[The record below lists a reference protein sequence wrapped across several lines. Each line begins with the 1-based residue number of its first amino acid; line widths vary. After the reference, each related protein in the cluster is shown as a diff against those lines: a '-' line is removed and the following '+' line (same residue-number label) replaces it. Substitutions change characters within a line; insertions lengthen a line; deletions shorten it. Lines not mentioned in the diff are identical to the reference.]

1 MYTLV
6 FVAPLGAA
14 QCSKPAENCYDT
26 TCCVQP
32 EGASGPYG
40 CFRRAGRNYA
50 QCRPVFGWV
59 NHTEAPAGECTDDD
73 KWLCPSSLLHA
84 EAQTDAAQSAPTVAP
99 SACNGLF
106 QSCTE
111 SLCCKNPA
119 SACYRRPGHYYAQC
133 RTTTDCTPWMDR
145 AMAPEGG
152 WLCPGWESCAN
163 PWDECTLSRCC
174 TDAHFACYLNKSSV
188 EPRLWYA
195 QCRPSNQTTTSAGR
209 PGWILWTESAADELW
224 QSVKVQADT
233 LSAGEVVAIVLASTL
248 TALGALCACWRTRNT
263 IRRLEAELAV
273 AVDTSRRASWRLD
286 AARHARNTKSHNEG
300 ASLMAG
306 GASPGVTDRAEEPDE
321 LVVRSGL
328 SGRVCRSQ
336 DAQDSQEH
344 ACTLQGVR
352 EREDKEMNTNRKV
365 LEKHTP

>member
-1 MYTLV
+1 MYTLI
-6 FVAPLGAA
+6 FVAPLVAA

-59 NHTEAPAGECTDDD
+59 NHTEAPAGECTDDET
-73 KWLCPSSLLHA
+73 WLCPSSWLHA
-84 EAQTDAAQSAPTVAP
+84 EAQTDAAQSVPAVAQ
-99 SACNGLF
+99 SACDGLF

-119 SACYRRPGHYYAQC
+119 SACYRRPAHYYAQC
-133 RTTTDCTPWMDR
+133 RTTTACTPWMDR
-145 AMAPEGG
+145 AAAPEGG

-174 TDAHFACYLNKSSV
+174 TDENFACYLNKSSV

-195 QCRPSNQTTTSAGR
+195 QCRPSNQTTTSVGR
-209 PGWILWTESAADELW
+209 LGWILWTESAADALW

-273 AVDTSRRASWRLD
+273 AVD
-286 AARHARNTKSHNEG
+286 AARHARSAKSHNEG
-300 ASLMAG
+300 VSLMAE
-306 GASPGVTDRAEEPDE
+306 GASPGAADHVEEPDE

-328 SGRVCRSQ
+328 SGRVCRMPSE
-336 DAQDSQEH
+336 DTQDSQEH
-344 ACTLQGVR
+344 GTVVSAV
-352 EREDKEMNTNRKV
+352 
-365 LEKHTP
+365 HTGM